1 MTSEFGMSTD
11 IKKDCFRG
19 KVTLLVSGGS
29 ILRSGMPMICQPRSR
44 HFITAIL
51 PTSSKLR
58 SPSNS
63 GHTHVFHCVDTAHF
77 DSATTS
83 ARWSIGGSPFNGK
96 TQFPRLES
104 PIFVRLTSNTRP
116 HERLPSSWTQVGDT
130 PTVSSPLRFR
140 AQILLAFLEKRS
152 RSRYTT
158 ASSSPGGSFLGRNA

>member
-1 MTSEFGMSTD
+1 MSTD

-58 SPSNS
+58 SPSN
-63 GHTHVFHCVDTAHF
+63 
-77 DSATTS
+77 SATTS